1 MKPLEQAD
9 RDTMQALKQ
18 KKNIHC
24 WVANVQ

>member
-9 RDTMQALKQ
+9 RDTMQVLKQ
-18 KKNIHC
+18 KEKIHC